1 MDNQLYFIQQL
12 HSEGLLND
20 DQRDNVKDMC
30 FDEDTTLLS
39 FFANADPED
48 LDSLK
53 TNIIKYIGGGVGAG
67 KHLEDAQTSGDSL
80 EEISSPQDNIM
91 DMKKKKRLQAL

>member
-1 MDNQLYFIQQL
+1 
-12 HSEGLLND
+12 
-20 DQRDNVKDMC
+20 MC

-48 LDSLK
+48 LESLK
-53 TNIIKYIGGGVGAG
+53 SNIIKYIGGGVQAQ
-67 KHLEDAQTSGDSL
+67 KNLEDAQTSGDSL

-91 DMKKKKRLQAL
+91 DMKKKKRLMAL

>member
-1 MDNQLYFIQQL
+1 
-12 HSEGLLND
+12 
-20 DQRDNVKDMC
+20 MC

-53 TNIIKYIGGGVGAG
+53 TNIIKYIGGGVGAN

-91 DMKKKKRLQAL
+91 DMKKKKRL